1 MQGEVMGT
9 RKKTTQKMNS
19 TGAVLALLGL
29 ASAGSL
35 DLSTGGLPHLLGIP
49 LKVAIEALPAIVL
62 AAWHMLPPCAFGR
75 PWLLEGIVQISACCW
90 QCVLALA
97 GLA

>member
-1 MQGEVMGT
+1 MGT

-19 TGAVLALLGL
+19 ATGAVLALLGL
-29 ASAGSL
+29 ATAASL
-35 DLSTGGLPHLLGIP
+35 DLGTGGLPHLLGIP
-49 LKVAIEALPAIVL
+49 LKVAIEALPAMVL
-62 AAWHMLPPCAFGR
+62 AASHMLQPCAFGR
-75 PWLLEGIVQISACCW
+75 PWLLEGILQISACCW